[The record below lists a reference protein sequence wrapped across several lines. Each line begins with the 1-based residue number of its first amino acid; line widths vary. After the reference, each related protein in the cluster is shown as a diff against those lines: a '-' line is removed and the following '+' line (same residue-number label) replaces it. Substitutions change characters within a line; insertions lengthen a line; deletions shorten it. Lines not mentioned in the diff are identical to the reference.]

1 MPPPT
6 IVGTATTDVAAAG
19 GYAPAF
25 PSGIASGDILLWM
38 GESVGGQNFT
48 APGAPWAALDTISPV
63 VETGNNT
70 QLTCFWRRYDG
81 TGSAPSLTGPAD
93 HGVSAMIA
101 VRGCP
106 ASGNPWNVLAPAV
119 STTSTTAVNCPTV
132 TTTLADT
139 LVLLMVATSADIASA
154 QISSMTNANLTSIT
168 ERVDVATQTGG
179 GGVLICYSGIKAT
192 AGATGITT
200 GTVTT
205 AGFKAYITVAMA
217 PTVAVDV
224 KSKRRM
230 TRGAAQR
237 ASRW

>member
-6 IVGTATTDVAAAG
+6 IVGTATLDSASPFV
-19 GYAPAF
+19 PAF
-25 PSGIASGDILLWM
+25 PSGIAAGDILLWM

-48 APGAPWAALDTISPV
+48 LPAGWSQLDTISPV

-81 TGSAPSLTGPAD
+81 TGSAPSVTGPAD
-93 HGVSAMIA
+93 HGVTAMIA

-119 STTSTTAVNCPTV
+119 STTSTTAVSCPQV

-139 LVLLMVATSADIASA
+139 LVLLMVATSADIGSA
-154 QISSMTNANLTSIT
+154 QISSMTNAALTSIT
-168 ERVDVATQTGG
+168 ERVDTATATGG
-179 GGVLICYSGIKAT
+179 GGVLICYSGIKTT

-217 PTVAVDV
+217 PAADAG

-230 TRGAAQR
+230 TKGAAQR